1 MFQNQYKIHL
11 FIYFLILFLL
21 LIFTRIGYWNDTVI
35 AGRWDEITYLLAG
48 REIINGKIPYFD
60 FWEIK
65 TTIAF
70 IPYVIAN
77 IFDNEILSIRFLGAL
92 SIFISLLIFNYKLI
106 DSVNKNIVFILSI
119 TFILI
124 NYNDAYQSSGITIFC
139 YPLIFYSIFL
149 VLDLKNKKSFKFL
162 ILGFIV
168 GLLCLMRQNF
178 YPIALLNFLI
188 FFIYYDKKFFIKNS
202 LIYSFG
208 GFFAITLFILP
219 YIFIEDGILTVYESL
234 ILNAIAAG
242 GYIDFLW
249 NFREIIRFLMDDHLG
264 VLFLISIVFGFYK
277 CLDKEKDKLRI
288 VFILFIGY
296 FFSIFLA
303 FTGQYQLNNLIPSI
317 LIILAYILNDLKI
330 KNIFKNK
337 EIDLLKSKFFLI
349 LFISIIT
356 VPVILNSTIK
366 IIKSNNF
373 FLSTN
378 SKYLSYNF
386 SKNDKNIQ
394 STKNMKKYILEED
407 TIFSYDNFYYLLLN
421 KNLLTNILHPSIF
434 FRLGIYKNIRNVA
447 NSTDQ
452 EFLNILS
459 KNPKWLIIRKKA
471 YEEKFS
477 KKVKSKIEGD
487 WMLFDEQDA
496 YHKQIIFKLKN

>member
-1 MFQNQYKIHL
+1 MFQNQYKVNY
-11 FIYFLILFLL
+11 FIYLLILLL
-21 LIFTRIGYWNDTVI
+21 LLTFTRIGYWNDTVI

-77 IFDNEILSIRFLGAL
+77 LFDNEILSLRLLGAL
-92 SIFISLLIFNYKLI
+92 SIFLSLLIFNYKLLNSI
-106 DSVNKNIVFILSI
+106 NKNIIFILSI
-119 TFILI
+119 SFILI

-149 VLDLKNKKSFKFL
+149 VLDLKNNKDSKFL

-178 YPIALLNFLI
+178 YPISLLNFLI
-188 FFIYYDKKFFIKNS
+188 FFLYYDKKFFIKKS
-202 LIYSFG
+202 LIYSLG
-208 GFFAITLFILP
+208 GFLSILLFILP
-219 YIFIEDGILTVYESL
+219 YFFIEDGILTIYESL
-234 ILNAIAAG
+234 ILNVIAAG
-242 GYIDFLW
+242 GYVDFLW
-249 NFREIIRFLMDDHLG
+249 NIREIIRFLMNGHLG
-264 VLFLISIVFGFYK
+264 VLFLITVIFGFYK
-277 CLDKEKDKLRI
+277 CLDKENKKLRI
-288 VFILFIGY
+288 IFILFIGY
-296 FFSIFLA
+296 FLSVFLA

-317 LIILAYILNDLKI
+317 IITLAYILNDLEI

-337 EIDLLKSKFFLI
+337 QIDLLNSKLFLI
-349 LFISIIT
+349 LFMSIIM

-366 IIKSNNF
+366 IIRSNNF
-373 FLSTN
+373 FVSTN

-386 SKNDKNIQ
+386 SKNDKNFQ
-394 STKNMKKYILEED
+394 SAQNMKKYILKED
-407 TIFSYDNFYYLLLN
+407 TIFSYDNFFYLLLN
-421 KNLLTNILHPSIF
+421 KNLPTNILHPSIF
-434 FRLGIYKNIRNVA
+434 FRLHIYKNIKNVA
-447 NSTDQ
+447 DNTDQ

-459 KNPKWLIIRKKA
+459 KNPKWLIIRKKS

-477 KKVKSKIEGD
+477 QKVKSQIENN
-487 WMLFDEQDA
+487 WILFDEEDA
-496 YHKQIIFKLKN
+496 YHKQLIFKLKN